1 MDSHLHERFAEF
13 TARRLGIFYP
23 KTDLQVADSVL
34 ENLRNQ
40 SDSDFGLTQQ
50 VLEAVA
56 TAAFP
61 GARPAIQRLE
71 RQGTFHRLYLAELP
85 NQTRYVLRFNVTG
98 SWWGGCTL
106 QLENWVANRARSAG
120 IPTPE
125 ILLTDISRRVC
136 PLDYQIT
143 GYAPDKSLQDYDA
156 DEPALQRLLI
166 PLGAV
171 FARLHGLAVRRFGW
185 LDARPLFAEPPAE
198 PTGLFAEW
206 RDYITVKLDAHVEDC
221 LKLGAIAAPTARRIL
236 DHFSHI
242 VPQISGFQPVLLH
255 GDPGNHN
262 VTTNGRDI
270 TALLDWEDCLAGDP
284 VYEIAFWA
292 TFHPERRH
300 TAFLEGYRSVCPLPE
315 DFEVRFWLYFLR
327 ISLAKT
333 VHRHRFGYQDR
344 PGRPPASQRI
354 QTALDRLEAV
364 LVSHP

>member
-40 SDSDFGLTQQ
+40 PDSDFGLTPEI
-50 VLEAVA
+50 VKAVA
-56 TAAFP
+56 VAAFP
-61 GARPAIQRLE
+61 DARPVVQRND
-71 RQGTFHRLYLAELP
+71 RQGTFHRLYRVELP
-85 NQTRYVLRFNVTG
+85 TQTWVLRFNITG
-98 SWWGGCTL
+98 AWWGGCTL
-106 QLENWVANRARSAG
+106 QLENWVANRARAGG

-125 ILLTDISRRVC
+125 ILLTDISRRIC

-143 GYAPDKSLQDYDA
+143 GFAPGNGLQDYDA
-156 DEPALQRLLI
+156 DEPALQRLLV

-171 FARLHGLAVRRFGW
+171 FARLHGIRMQRYGW
-185 LDARPLFAEPPAE
+185 LDARALFAEPPTE
-198 PTGLFAEW
+198 PAGLFDEW
-206 RDYITVKLDAHVEDC
+206 LDYLTLKLDAHVEDC
-221 LKLGAIAAPTARRIL
+221 VKLNALAVPTARRIL
-236 DHFSHI
+236 DHFSQL
-242 VPQISGFQPVLLH
+242 VPQLSGFQPTLLH

-262 VTTNGRDI
+262 VTTDGNDI

-300 TAFLEGYRSVCPLPE
+300 AAFLEGYRSIRALPE

-333 VHRHRFGYQDR
+333 VHRHRFGYADK

-364 LVSHP
+364 LVTYS